1 MGNSV
6 TPYTQNWNLSIQYQ
20 LPGGILLEPS
30 YVAARGVQL
39 NTSSGGDFNLNQL
52 TQEQLN
58 LGGTYLQER
67 VPSPF
72 YGVISPIYSLGSSTT
87 IRRMD
92 LMKAFPQYGTVAQ
105 MYRGGSTSMY
115 HSFQLKAEK
124 RFRQGLNFLAA
135 YTNSKQLDDHSA
147 LSIVGNDLN
156 HQNIYDR
163 RSDWSISPNDVS
175 QRLVVSYVY
184 ELPFGRNRAVGKT
197 WNWFFDAV
205 AGGWQT
211 NGIMSLER
219 GQPFTILASNNPNFG
234 SPALRANNNGRSP
247 KLEGPVQQRLN
258 KYFDT
263 SVFSQPAA
271 FTFGNVGRTLPDV
284 RVDGVRNFDLSMF
297 KNFKVAEGKSF
308 QFRCEAFNAFNTVQF
323 GPAIPGVSNG
333 SFGMIFGTAN
343 TPRQMQLGL
352 KFLF

>member
-1 MGNSV
+1 
-6 TPYTQNWNLSIQYQ
+6 
-20 LPGGILLEPS
+20 
-30 YVAARGVQL
+30 
-39 NTSSGGDFNLNQL
+39 
-52 TQEQLN
+52 
-58 LGGTYLQER
+58 
-67 VPSPF
+67 
-72 YGVISPIYSLGSSTT
+72 
-87 IRRMD
+87 
-92 LMKAFPQYGTVAQ
+92 

-234 SPALRANNNGRSP
+234 SPALRANNNGNSA

-258 KYFDT
+258 KYFNT